1 MCRLHVDS
9 FMMTLW
15 LSLLRLS
22 SVYGLSASD
31 RGDDVIR
38 LHVGSCNDNEEG
50 WAQPFWKVVAERQPD
65 GFFWSGDIVY
75 GDHDIED
82 DDTPATTMRLRKK

>member
-1 MCRLHVDS
+1 MCRLHAHS
-9 FMMTLW
+9 GMMTRW
-15 LSLLRLS
+15 LLLVFLS
-22 SVYGLSASD
+22 SVHGLSTCD

-38 LHVGSCNDNEEG
+38 VHVGSCNDNEEG
-50 WAQPFWKVVAERQPD
+50 WAQPFWKIVSERQPD

-82 DDTPATTMRLRKK
+82 DGSPATALRLRKK